1 MASLGMNMMH
11 KRYSTDLPGSV
22 NGMLTFRP
30 TRRGRTPETKKRN
43 TMTWAE
49 TRALER
55 GEVIP
60 SVPIVSEPVPSVI
73 KDQGLRDIFD
83 SSQWVY
89 ATPIETIHDADSPDT
104 VVGTPDDRLLLVYP
118 MIEEKDRVL
127 MRVKSVDP
135 DTGGLTYHRVVVY
148 DHDEDKRYLY
158 KFSLIA

>member
-1 MASLGMNMMH
+1 MGMNMMH

-49 TRALER
+49 TQAKEQ

-60 SVPIVSEPVPSVI
+60 PIVTHEAPTPK
-73 KDQGLRDIFD
+73 KDDMREIFD
-83 SSQWVY
+83 AAQWVY
-89 ATPIETIHDADSPDT
+89 ATPLENLYDLDAPETL
-104 VVGTPDDRLLLVYP
+104 VGTTDDRLLLVYP

-127 MRVKSVDP
+127 MRVKRVDP
-135 DTGGLTYHRVVVY
+135 DTGSLSYHRVVVY
-148 DHDEDKRYLY
+148 DHDEDKRLLY